1 MTDGTRGR
9 RTWGV
14 TVAVVTAALAVLGA
28 LLPVPGAAGGGGGG
42 AARITPGGVGE
53 VRLGATFRALRRD
66 GLVGRLRAGCEL
78 QGPDARSASLRAPLR
93 GFVDLSETAP
103 RRVTSISVRGGATAR
118 GAGVGAT
125 RRAVRRAF
133 PRVRFRQV
141 LGFTIGRVP
150 RGGGGRLEFAIDPQT
165 RRVVTIGI
173 PFVAFCE

>member
-1 MTDGTRGR
+1 
-9 RTWGV
+9 
-14 TVAVVTAALAVLGA
+14 VAVVAATLAALGA

-42 AARITPGGVGE
+42 GPARITAAGVGD

-66 GLVGRLRAGCEL
+66 GLVGRLRPGCEL
-78 QGPDARSASLRAPLR
+78 QGPDARAAALRGPVR
-93 GFVDLSETAP
+93 GFVDFTETSP
-103 RRVTSISVRGGATAR
+103 RRAASISVRGGATAR
-118 GAGVGAT
+118 GVGVGAT

-150 RGGGGRLEFAIDPQT
+150 RGGGGRLEFALDRQT
-165 RRVVTIGI
+165 GRVVTIGV